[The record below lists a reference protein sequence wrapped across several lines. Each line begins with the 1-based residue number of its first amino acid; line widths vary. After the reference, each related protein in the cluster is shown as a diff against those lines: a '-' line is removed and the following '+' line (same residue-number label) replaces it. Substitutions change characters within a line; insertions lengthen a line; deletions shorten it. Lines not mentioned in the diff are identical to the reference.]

1 MKTSKDK
8 KQKNQGGVFYQLKPG
23 QTKEEAEAEIK
34 ALYGDRIDISGSP
47 MNASSE
53 DLAEM
58 MRQSGMSDKEIE
70 DVLCGGGSE
79 AKPGMIQ
86 KIKNALFD

>member
-1 MKTSKDK
+1 MKPKSNK
-8 KQKNQGGVFYQLKPG
+8 KQKSPGGVIYHLKPG

-34 ALYGDRIDISGSP
+34 ALYGDRINISDAP
-47 MNASSE
+47 MNASSQ

-70 DVLCGGGSE
+70 DMLSGGKSE
-79 AKPGMIQ
+79 SKTGVVQ